1 MWNAGTYAKIITA
14 LLVVSDPIG
23 TIPAFISLTGSHT
36 LAERRHTINIAAGT
50 AASTLVAS
58 VFLGQSLL
66 GIFGISIPSFRVGG
80 GIIIMLMAIAMLL
93 ARPSPVQHGPGEET
107 EARRGEDVAVVPL
120 GVPIIAGPGAISAVI
135 IYADQSTGWLDT
147 LLLAVVCVCVIG
159 VMWIALFLADPIRK
173 LLGTTGINVVTR
185 LEGLIL
191 TAVAVE
197 FITSG
202 LSQLLPGLA
211 RP

>member
-1 MWNAGTYAKIITA
+1 MWNPSTYAKVVTA

-36 LAERRHTINIAAGT
+36 PAERRRTINIASGT
-50 AASTLVAS
+50 AASTLVAA
-58 VFLGQSLL
+58 VFLGQYLL
-66 GIFGISIPSFRVGG
+66 KIFGISIASFRVGG
-80 GIIIMLMAIAMLL
+80 GIVLMLMAFAMLR
-93 ARPSPVQHGPGEET
+93 ARPSPVQHGPGEAT
-107 EARRGEDVAVVPL
+107 EAGRGEGVTVVPL

-135 IYADQSTGWLDT
+135 IYAHQATGWLDT
-147 LLLAVVCVCVIG
+147 GFLTLICTCVIG
-159 VMWIALFLADPIRK
+159 VTWVALFLADPIRN
-173 LLGTTGINVVTR
+173 LLGKTGINVITR

-191 TAVAVE
+191 TALAVE

-202 LSQLLPGLA
+202 LLQLLPGLA